1 MAETE
6 EDRKHAHTTCYE
18 KLFPCASQ
26 IVSKIAAN
34 SGLAGLMLKKV
45 EMKALTP
52 VYNLNMFVIL
62 EVGYLGISCSE
73 KDERHLWTSCLNVQ
87 KEYIKFPN
95 LFFM

>member
-1 MAETE
+1 MSETE
-6 EDRKHAHTTCYE
+6 EDRKHAHTTYYE
-18 KLFPCASQ
+18 KLFPYASH
-26 IVSKIAAN
+26 IVSQIAAN

-45 EMKALTP
+45 EMKALNP

-73 KDERHLWTSCLNVQ
+73 KDERHLWTSCLNIQ